1 MTHRLIAPISDA
13 ELERRW
19 AAARGIMDRHALDA
33 LVMQNHNDWLGG
45 YVRWFTGTPATN
57 AYPRAVLFA
66 RNGGMTVVEQ
76 GPFDHR
82 VQPDGDISLRG
93 VAEVRTTPSYVSAAY
108 TAGYDAALIL
118 DALAGM
124 TARRVGWVAPA
135 AAYHG
140 FAKALEVGGAN
151 LTFIDVTEEI
161 DALKAI
167 KSAEEWDAIVRT
179 TALQDDVMAAVAGY
193 LAPGLYDFE
202 VAAFAQYEAQRRG
215 AEQGIYISSS
225 SPPTRAAVFR
235 PRHEQGRRIERGD
248 SFALLVETN
257 GPGGY
262 YAEIARMFVLGEA
275 TAAQHKAVA
284 DAVAAQR
291 HTLDRLMPGTPAAEV
306 AAAHDGYM
314 AGLGL
319 PIERRL
325 YSHGQGYDMVE
336 RPLVRADETM
346 TIEPDM
352 SIVVHPGYVTEQ
364 VNALICDNYRI
375 GADGP
380 GACLHRTPKTVIEVG

>member
-1 MTHRLIAPISDA
+1 MTTRLIAPVSDA
-13 ELERRW
+13 ELDRRW
-19 AAARGIMDRHALDA
+19 AAARSVMDAHALDA

-45 YVRWFTGTPATN
+45 YVRWFTGTPANN
-57 AYPRAVLFA
+57 AYPRAIVFA
-66 RNGGMTVVEQ
+66 RDGGMTVVEQ
-76 GPFDHR
+76 GPFGHTLT
-82 VQPDGDISLRG
+82 PDGDISLRG
-93 VAEVRTTPSYVSAAY
+93 VAQVRTTPSYVSAAF
-108 TAGYDAALIL
+108 TADYDAELIL

-124 TARRVGWVAPA
+124 KARRIGWVAPA

-140 FAKALEVGGAN
+140 FGRALERRSSA
-151 LTFIDVTEEI
+151 LTFIDVTDEI

-167 KSAEEWDAIVRT
+167 KSDEEWEAILRT
-179 TALQDDVMAAVAGY
+179 IALQDDVMAAVAGY
-193 LAPGLYDFE
+193 LVPGLQDFE

-225 SPPTRAAVFR
+225 SPPMRAAVFR
-235 PRHEQGRRIERGD
+235 PRHEQGRVIERGD

-262 YAEIARMFVLGEA
+262 YAELARMFVLGDA
-275 TAAQHKAVA
+275 TPVMRS
-284 DAVAAQR
+284 AVAAAVGAQQ
-291 HTLDRLMPGTPAAEV
+291 HTLERLLPGTRAAEI
-306 AAAHDGYM
+306 AGAHDAYM
-314 AGLGL
+314 GKLGL

-336 RPLVRADETM
+336 RPLVRSDETM
-346 TIEPDM
+346 TIEAGM

-375 GADGP
+375 GPQGA
-380 GACLHRTPKTVIEVG
+380 GACLHRTPKTVIELG